1 MESNAESK
9 RCHMSKDLDRR
20 HMVTG
25 KKTRLFTLRSYLWAV
40 KTRPERL
47 AGVVRWRMRGLT
59 FRQIALKFF
68 DHGAS
73 GPFEKRH
80 RDLQALIARVRYTW
94 LIWAKLPPE
103 WQEEILKKNKI
114 EEE

>member
-1 MESNAESK
+1 MESNAEPNK
-9 RCHMSKDLDRR
+9 CHMSDDLNKRY
-20 HMVTG
+20 MITG
-25 KKTRLFTLRSYLWAV
+25 GKTRLFTLRSYLWAV

-47 AGVVRWRMRGLT
+47 AGVVRWRMRGLA

-73 GPFEKRH
+73 GSFEKRH
-80 RDLQALIARVRYTW
+80 RDLQALISRVRYTW
-94 LIWAKLPPE
+94 MIWAKLPLE